1 MRSLRAW
8 LAAGWAATVLL
19 PWYGIGGMPRG
30 VPVLPAVAHGLRG
43 GRPWL
48 LPRRPLALVIAGAGG
63 LIWLVV
69 QGLLINHRGW
79 AFEWIVAATGGAGPT
94 QPALGWGA
102 AFYALACLMLL
113 GQGLARRGVCRGDV
127 FVVSTLLLM
136 VGLITLFVF

>member
-30 VPVLPAVAHGLRG
+30 VPVLPAVAHGLWG

-48 LPRRPLALVIAGAGG
+48 LPLLLPLLAATWATLGRKRPLALVISGAGG
-63 LIWLVV
+63 LVWLVV

-79 AFEWIVAATGGAGPT
+79 AFE
-94 QPALGWGA
+94 
-102 AFYALACLMLL
+102 
-113 GQGLARRGVCRGDV
+113 
-127 FVVSTLLLM
+127 
-136 VGLITLFVF
+136 